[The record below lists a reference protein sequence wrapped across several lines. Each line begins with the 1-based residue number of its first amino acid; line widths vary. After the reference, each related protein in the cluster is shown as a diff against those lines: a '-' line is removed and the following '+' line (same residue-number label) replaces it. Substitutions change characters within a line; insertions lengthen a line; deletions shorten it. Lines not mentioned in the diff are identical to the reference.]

1 MCTLVALHGVVP
13 RTRLLVAA
21 NRDEFFDRPAEGPAL
36 RAMASGTLLAPRD
49 AVGGGTWF
57 GLNRFGVFAAL
68 TNVACPAPDPGLRSR
83 GLLIVDTLAAES
95 ATQAAEKI
103 RGLPMD
109 LYNPFNLFVADA
121 EEAFCFS
128 YGRMVRGIPN
138 TSGLF
143 LLGNTPL
150 DAPESPKL
158 AALRER
164 VEAALAGPSE
174 GWLERLGDWCGD
186 HASAGPR
193 GPLDALCVHTPTY
206 GTRSSC
212 LLQLADGG
220 LEDSHSVFRFA
231 DGAPCEESYEDF
243 TPLLRDLGQGWSGAR
258 GVQAR
263 SYR

>member
-1 MCTLVALHGVVP
+1 MCTLVALHRVVP

-21 NRDEFFDRPAEGPAL
+21 NRDEFFDRPGEGPAL
-36 RAMASGTLLAPRD
+36 RATASGVLLAPRD

-68 TNVACPAPDPGLRSR
+68 TNVACSAPDPGHRSR
-83 GLLIVDTLAAES
+83 GLLIVDTLAAKS
-95 ATQAAEKI
+95 ANQAAEKI

-109 LYNPFNLFVADA
+109 VYNPFNLFVADA

-128 YGRMVRGIPN
+128 YEGRVRGVPN

-150 DAPESPKL
+150 DEPEPPKL

-164 VEAALAGPSE
+164 VEAALAEPSE

-193 GPLDALCVHTPTY
+193 GPLDALCVHTPSY

-243 TPLLRDLGQGWSGAR
+243 TPLLRDLGQGWSGAH
-258 GVQAR
+258 GVRVR
-263 SYR
+263 SHR